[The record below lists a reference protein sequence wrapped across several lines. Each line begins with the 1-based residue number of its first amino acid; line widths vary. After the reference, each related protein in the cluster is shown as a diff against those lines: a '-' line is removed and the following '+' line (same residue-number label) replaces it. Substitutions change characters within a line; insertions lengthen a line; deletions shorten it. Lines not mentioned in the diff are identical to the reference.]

1 MPPTP
6 HASRAPRLAAL
17 LALGFAGLACAS
29 GPAADEAP
37 PAAPSA
43 LAAQEGPLEPW
54 LGSGRLEAQPLFDAE
69 RFPCVAVALD
79 GTVVATFG
87 SSRLVARRSEDGGAS
102 FGPVIEV
109 AAPAFQGGGLLCDER
124 TGDLLAFSEA
134 GHPPAARALHR
145 SRDAGRT
152 WETTPLE
159 VLPDSMGHSPSLHM
173 NDSGITLRRGPHAG
187 RLVRPSRW
195 YGEGNDRAFWATH
208 YTNAI
213 LSDDGGLTWRA
224 SEPFPEHGTGEATVC
239 ELADGTLYYNSRVHW
254 DQRPE
259 NTRRRSARSLDGGR
273 TWEAW
278 RLEPTLPDGQQNRS
292 YGCMG
297 GLARLPISDRDVL
310 VFSNLDTP
318 NATRERL
325 TVWASFDGG
334 RSWPVK
340 RLVEE
345 GPSAYSSLAAGRP
358 GTPSEGWIY
367 LQFEGGPGAACT
379 LARLDLAW
387 ILGGEPTGDGE
398 VPAWA
403 RSGR

>member
-1 MPPTP
+1 MTP
-6 HASRAPRLAAL
+6 LPRALRRAAPLL
-17 LALGFAGLACAS
+17 LALAGACCATAPTAPER
-29 GPAADEAP
+29 PAADLA
-37 PAAPSA
+37 SD
-43 LAAQEGPLEPW
+43 LAAGEGPLEPW
-54 LGSGRLEAQPLFDAE
+54 LGTGRLETLPLFEAE

-79 GTVVATFG
+79 GTVVASFG
-87 SSRLVARRSEDGGAS
+87 SSRLLVRRSEDGGAS

-124 TGDLLAFSEA
+124 SGDLLAFSEA
-134 GHPPAARALHR
+134 GHPPAARSLHR
-145 SRDAGRT
+145 SRDGGLT

-159 VLPDSMGHSPSLHM
+159 VLPNSMGHSPSLHM
-173 NDSGITLRRGPHAG
+173 NDSGITLRRGEHAG
-187 RLVRPSRW
+187 RLVRPTRW

-259 NTRRRSARSLDGGR
+259 NTRRRSALSRDGGR

-297 GLARLPISDRDVL
+297 GLARLPIAGRDVL

-367 LQFEGGPGAACT
+367 LQYEGGPGAACT

-387 ILGGEPTGDGE
+387 ILAGEATGDGE

-403 RSGR
+403 RGGR